1 MLTIPHICSTSH
13 IYAHYPTCMLRRDEG
28 QSDTADT
35 DDAYTRGGVGLYEYS
50 KKGLPHALEHTP
62 ELVMQG
68 GHHLA
73 FCSSMGEVSHKFNIK
88 LAARFSRI
96 YACHNLTESK
106 MLEWVCWQHLFNAV
120 TATDTHAVN
129 QPSDTTLHGSRTT
142 VRFCQRDNLLGNPL
156 PFTEWS
162 QVQCDADRT
171 PRTWGAT
178 LLSNRVL
185 ITRDELLTLMRTKLQ
200 MEPTLTNNVR
210 LLNELQWEFYGTYS
224 VYRDGRMRR
233 YVGISSTAPRRR
245 DIVRLRGSENGT
257 VYASQVENTYT
268 FSCQHI
274 RTLMN
279 IYVRIFNSFDNIR
292 HRCICLSKSPVS
304 GSIEY
309 PCQDRSVY
317 RQIHLCSLLYVGCL
331 HIRRPVYTVIPLCAQ
346 SVQLHLT

>member
-1 MLTIPHICSTSH
+1 MLNV
-13 IYAHYPTCMLRRDEG
+13 LRDEG

-35 DDAYTRGGVGLYEYS
+35 DDAYTWGGAGLYEYS
-50 KKGLPHALEHTP
+50 KKGLPHALEHTA
-62 ELVMQG
+62 EHVMQG

-106 MLEWVCWQHLFNAV
+106 MLEWVCWQRLFDAV
-120 TATDTHAVN
+120 TTDTHAVK
-129 QPSDTTLHGSRTT
+129 QTCDTNTTPHGSRTP

-162 QVQCDADRT
+162 QVPCDADRT

-178 LLSNRVL
+178 FLSKRVL

-200 MEPTLTNNVR
+200 MEPTLMNNVR

-224 VYRDGRMRR
+224 IYRDGVMRR
-233 YVGISSTAPRRR
+233 YVGISSTSPRRR

-257 VYASQVENTYT
+257 VYAAQVET
-268 FSCQHI
+268 HI
-274 RTLMN
+274 RSLVD
-279 IYVRIFNSFDNIR
+279 IYV
-292 HRCICLSKSPVS
+292 P
-304 GSIEY
+304 
-309 PCQDRSVY
+309 
-317 RQIHLCSLLYVGCL
+317 
-331 HIRRPVYTVIPLCAQ
+331 
-346 SVQLHLT
+346 